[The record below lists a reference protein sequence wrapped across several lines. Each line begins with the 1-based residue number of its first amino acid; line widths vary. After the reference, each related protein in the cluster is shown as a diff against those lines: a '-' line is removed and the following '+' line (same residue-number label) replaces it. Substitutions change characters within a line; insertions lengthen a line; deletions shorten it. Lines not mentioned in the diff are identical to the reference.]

1 MSVFTVSE
9 KVQLGHAIIIF
20 QTVSG
25 PKLRQY
31 ARKAIEYFIL
41 ELWYDMVNVLKLFI
55 FFQASES
62 SRTFGFYIDFE
73 RTSDRFPATIFK
85 KFNHRKK

>member
-1 MSVFTVSE
+1 MSVSTVSE

-62 SRTFGFYIDFE
+62 SRTLGFYIDFE
-73 RTSDRFPATIFK
+73 RTSDCFPT
-85 KFNHRKK
+85 